1 LAQSVAQEG
10 KKMNTDERNGW
21 IAKASPFFKA
31 RVAGLLYLLLVIT
44 AAFTLTYVPGALIVR
59 GNAAATADN
68 ILASQSLFRLGI
80 VSDLISATIFIF
92 LVLALYRLFKGVNQ
106 QHASLMVILVLV
118 QVPITFLNALNEIA
132 TLTLLRG
139 ADLLSVFEKPQR
151 EALAMLFFNLH
162 NQGILVSEIFW
173 GLWLIPL
180 GLLVFRSGFLPRFL
194 GVWLV
199 INGFAYMTISLTG
212 LLLPQYLKMVTN
224 FAFPA
229 LLGEMAIMLWLL
241 IMGAK
246 LKPLVESAFAPAQ
259 R

>member
-1 LAQSVAQEG
+1 
-10 KKMNTDERNGW
+10 
-21 IAKASPFFKA
+21 
-31 RVAGLLYLLLVIT
+31 
-44 AAFTLTYVPGALIVR
+44 
-59 GNAAATADN
+59 
-68 ILASQSLFRLGI
+68 
-80 VSDLISATIFIF
+80 
-92 LVLALYRLFKGVNQ
+92 
-106 QHASLMVILVLV
+106 MVILVLV

-246 LKPLVESAFAPAQ
+246 PKPLVESAFAPAQ